1 MEVINGRFGKQVPD
15 DLSKRLREMADEV
28 DKGYITGMIVAY
40 IGDGDYSFIFGTSLS
55 ESILL
60 AALMQQE
67 SIDRMRK
74 WHD

>member
-1 MEVINGRFGKQVPD
+1 MEVIDGRFGKQVPD
-15 DLSKRLREMADEV
+15 DLSQRLRELADEV
-28 DKGYITGMIVAY
+28 DKGYITGMVIAY
-40 IGDGDYSFIFGTSLS
+40 TGDGEYSFMFGTSLS

-74 WHD
+74 